1 MSSKSRV
8 VAIALITA
16 VAVLGDAMLFIVLP
30 LNWEEFGLTAVWQ
43 VGVLL
48 SINRFVRLP
57 ITPLIGLFYKKFDV
71 RVGMVVAVCLA
82 GISTLFY
89 GLSSGFIV
97 LLIMRIFWG
106 IAWSFIRLGGLLTV
120 VSLSQDT
127 NRGNLMGLYN
137 GLWGLGGLTGML
149 AGGVFVD
156 IFSITAVTTIFAFGS
171 FLLLPFI
178 YMLIPKTEGKEAA
191 QEAADKYKNLDMTFL
206 TPYIRLVIAT
216 SATMGFIVL
225 GIFASSLS
233 TLIGR
238 SYDEQWSILGLTI
251 GVLGLAGAIQAF
263 RWAWE
268 PFIAPL
274 FGRMVDRSTNKQT
287 LILVPLL
294 ISIVTFWFLGFLDK
308 VVPLLIVIFVFQF
321 ASTMFV
327 TVTDTLAAGAASK
340 TDSVKMMTV
349 HTVMVDLGAAIGPL
363 LSFLILFWFD
373 LSMVFYVASI
383 LMAVLAAAWILY
395 GIKQK
400 KTLSRV

>member
-57 ITPLIGLFYKKFDV
+57 ITPLIGLFLQKKFDV

-156 IFSITAVTTIFAFGS
+156 IF
-171 FLLLPFI
+171 
-178 YMLIPKTEGKEAA
+178 
-191 QEAADKYKNLDMTFL
+191 
-206 TPYIRLVIAT
+206 
-216 SATMGFIVL
+216 
-225 GIFASSLS
+225 
-233 TLIGR
+233 
-238 SYDEQWSILGLTI
+238 
-251 GVLGLAGAIQAF
+251 F
-263 RWAWE
+263 R
-268 PFIAPL
+268 
-274 FGRMVDRSTNKQT
+274 
-287 LILVPLL
+287 
-294 ISIVTFWFLGFLDK
+294 
-308 VVPLLIVIFVFQF
+308 
-321 ASTMFV
+321 
-327 TVTDTLAAGAASK
+327 
-340 TDSVKMMTV
+340 
-349 HTVMVDLGAAIGPL
+349 
-363 LSFLILFWFD
+363 
-373 LSMVFYVASI
+373 
-383 LMAVLAAAWILY
+383 
-395 GIKQK
+395 
-400 KTLSRV
+400 